1 MVIQDRLPSG
11 AVIRARVIVV
21 ENAGAICM
29 KMDTAGHLCVNVPFG
44 APDSAAQQFLKAWM
58 PETWPAAHAS
68 PGSRRGREQRREDR
82 DRDRAAL
89 EACLTGLMPALEAEM
104 GLKGIAWD
112 TCCQGKAWA
121 RFRYDENRISFH
133 PALGLQEMDVIRE
146 VALHELLHTR
156 YREHVPAFWQELTHL
171 EPEWPCLEGR
181 LRNGKLS

>member
-1 MVIQDRLPSG
+1 MSWISLASRMITLPESALFAEQRLRLTLS
-11 AVIRARVIVV
+11 IRFQMLAR
-21 ENAGAICM
+21 ALSSPGWM
-29 KMDTAGHLCVNVPFG
+29 
-44 APDSAAQQFLKAWM
+44 AAQQFLKGWM
-58 PETWPAAHAS
+58 PETWPAKHAS
-68 PGSRRGREQRREDR
+68 PGSRRGREQRREERDKDR
-82 DRDRAAL
+82 RAL
-89 EACLTGLMPALEAEM
+89 EACLASLMPALEAEL

-121 RFRYDENRISFH
+121 RFRYGEYRISFH
-133 PALGLQEMDVIRE
+133 PILGLQEMDVIRE